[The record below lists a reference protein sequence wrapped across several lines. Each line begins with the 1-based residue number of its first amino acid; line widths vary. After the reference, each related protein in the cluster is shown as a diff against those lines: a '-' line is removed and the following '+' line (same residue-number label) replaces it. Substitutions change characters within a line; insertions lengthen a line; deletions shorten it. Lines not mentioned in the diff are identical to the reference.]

1 IFYDG
6 PLAVLVNRFSASASE
21 IFAGAIQDYERG
33 IIIGE
38 QTFGKGTVQNLI
50 DLNRVST
57 NKRNTLGQLK
67 ITIAKYY
74 RVSGASTQNL
84 GVIPDISFPSMIDPK
99 DFGESSEPSALP
111 YDEIKSASYNKFKD
125 LKKIL
130 PEIRSKHEKRI
141 L

>member
-1 IFYDG
+1 
-6 PLAVLVNRFSASASE
+6 
-21 IFAGAIQDYERG
+21 
-33 IIIGE
+33 
-38 QTFGKGTVQNLI
+38 
-50 DLNRVST
+50 
-57 NKRNTLGQLK
+57 QLK

-130 PEIRSKHEKRI
+130 PEIRSKLEKRI
-141 L
+141 LNDKDFEYLKEDILIYHENKLKNSISLNDATRKIEKEKEEQIKFERSVKIEEKNSIDLLD